1 MAEVNVAP
9 GITIPDAAI
18 AFSASRASGPGGQN
32 VNKVASKVELRVDTK
47 LIQGLTMGARSRL
60 QALAGKRWLEG
71 GTLLITSSETR
82 NQVDNRVLAETKLVE
97 LIKEAII
104 IPKARRATKP
114 TRGSQERR
122 VTSKKERSQ
131 VKQNRGRYRGDE

>member
-1 MAEVNVAP
+1 MADVVVAP
-9 GITIPDAAI
+9 GVTIPDAAI
-18 AFSASRASGPGGQN
+18 SFSASRASGPGGQN
-32 VNKVASKVELRVDTK
+32 VNKVASKVELRIDTK

-71 GTLLITSSETR
+71 GILLITASETR
-82 NQVDNRVLAETKLVE
+82 NQVDNRLLAETKVVE
-97 LIKEAII
+97 LIKEAIV